1 MKNEI
6 NRALVAKK
14 ARIFVL
20 AAAMICAVSMAANNK
35 VSGVIKD
42 AADKT
47 ALIGVNVSLKQGDQ
61 QVSGTVTD
69 AHGKFSLEAET
80 GEFVLECSYIGY
92 EPIGMSLA
100 INGNI
105 HLGTIEMN
113 EASTELSEVVVEGDA
128 VIQKVDRQILLP
140 NKEQLGASSDGMS
153 LLQNLQIPRIVVNP
167 ADNTVKTLANQDVQ
181 LRINGIEASSS
192 EVMAINPKDVI
203 RIEYHDQPG
212 VRFNGAAAVINY
224 IVRHRDTGG
233 NLMLNAS
240 NGVTMPGWG
249 EYHLAGKVNFGK
261 SSFSLMTHY
270 SPRDVYWT
278 RTNSETY
285 NFSTGTIEN
294 REVGEPTRFKMNPVN
309 IGLTYTWTNGEKNML
324 QIALR
329 DFMNFTPHSK
339 TNRDSRLYQA
349 TDSFAIHDHESTQS
363 ISPSLDIYYE
373 HNLPDDNHLYFDVV
387 GTYINSSNDRRFEQT
402 PLGETDSLNGAP
414 ENFNF
419 WGEEEAR
426 QPYLLRSNLIVDRR
440 LRRTDVLSR
449 VRGNKYSL
457 IGEAIYEKDWE
468 NIALTVGVRHNQQ
481 WVENTYFANANA
493 NANVSML
500 TAETYAFAEMQQR
513 VKQFSYAVGIGAMH
527 TYIEQAGQKQSNW
540 IARPQLTMSYDFG
553 KGVFWKYKGYVSGYQ
568 PSLSAMSDVA
578 QQIDKYQ
585 IRQGNPNLKP
595 VMFVA
600 NEMQLSWQSKYV
612 NLNLWANYS
621 YDHKPI
627 MDETY
632 EQLID
637 GQSYV
642 IRTYANHRGFHRLQV
657 APSVQVRLL
666 NNSLIFTVAPFANYY
681 VSLGNSYT
689 HKHFNPGVRAS
700 FMGMYNGWQFFG
712 EVTTRSNNLWGET
725 LEYGEFYHHIGVGY
739 NADIRGPHRNQGTAS
754 HGVSSWGFR
763 AMLMNPFSV
772 KGYSIETK
780 DLSALAPNTQH
791 AEMRDFRQM
800 LILNFHCN
808 LDFGTQRRDSGKRIN
823 NEDKENGI
831 LSGTK

>member
-1 MKNEI
+1 MGFCRNFAVKFETFNNSKKME
-6 NRALVAKK
+6 KMK

-20 AAAMICAVSMAANNK
+20 AAAMICAVSMNAQTGAQTNSNDTLRMDTSMFRIAE
-35 VSGVIKD
+35 V
-42 AADKT
+42 
-47 ALIGVNVSLKQGDQ
+47 
-61 QVSGTVTD
+61 TV
-69 AHGKFSLEAET
+69 EAQ
-80 GEFVLECSYIGY
+80 S
-92 EPIGMSLA
+92 
-100 INGNI
+100 
-105 HLGTIEMN
+105 
-113 EASTELSEVVVEGDA
+113 
-128 VIQKVDRQILLP
+128 VIQKVDKQVLLP
-140 NKEQLGASSDGMS
+140 NREQRKASHDGMS

-181 LRINGIEASSS
+181 LRINGIEASNS

-212 VRFNGAAAVINY
+212 VRYNGAAAVINY
-224 IVRHRDTGG
+224 IVKHRDTGG

-249 EYHLAGKVNFGK
+249 EYHLSGKVNFGK
-261 SSFSLMTHY
+261 SSFSLLTHY
-270 SPRDVYWT
+270 SPRDIYWT
-278 RTNSETY
+278 RTNAETY

-294 REVGEPTRFKMNPVN
+294 REVGEPTRFKGNPVN
-309 IGLTYTWTNGEKNML
+309 LGLTYNWTNGEKNML

-329 DFMNFTPHSK
+329 DNMLFMPHSK
-339 TNRDSRLYQA
+339 TNRDSYLYQG

-373 HNLPDDNHLYFDVV
+373 HNLPDDNHLYFDLV
-387 GTYINSSNDRRFEQT
+387 GTYINSSNDRRFEQL
-402 PLGETDSLNGAP
+402 PLGETVADT
-414 ENFNF
+414 
-419 WGEEEAR
+419 
-426 QPYLLRSNLIVDRR
+426 
-440 LRRTDVLSR
+440 TDVTSR

-481 WVENTYFANANA
+481 WVENTYLGSASATVN
-493 NANVSML
+493 MT
-500 TAETYAFAEMQQR
+500 TAETYAFAEG
-513 VKQFSYAVGIGAMH
+513 QFRLRRLSAAVGIGAMH

-540 IARPQLTMSYDFG
+540 VARPQLTLSYDFG

-600 NEMQLSWQSKYV
+600 NEMQLSWQSKHV

-627 MDETY
+627 MDETF

-637 GQSYV
+637 GQSYAV
-642 IRTYANHRGFHRLQV
+642 RTYANHRGFHRLQV
-657 APSVQVRLL
+657 APSVQVRVLQ
-666 NNSLIFTVAPFANYY
+666 NKLIFTVAPFANYY

-712 EVTTRSNNLWGET
+712 EVTTRYNNLWGET
-725 LEYGEFYHHIGVGY
+725 LEYGEFYHHIGLGY
-739 NADIRGPHRNQGTAS
+739 NADK
-754 HGVSSWGFR
+754 WGFR

-808 LDFGTQRRDSGKRIN
+808 LDFGSRASTRENKRIN
-823 NEDKENGI
+823 NEDKESGI

>member
-1 MKNEI
+1 M
-6 NRALVAKK
+6 K

-47 ALIGVNVSLKQGDQ
+47 ALVGVNVSLKQGDQ
-61 QVSGTVTD
+61 HVSGTVTD
-69 AHGKFSLEAET
+69 AHGRFSLETET

-92 EPIGMSLA
+92 EPIGMSLTVS
-100 INGNI
+100 GNT

-181 LRINGIEASSS
+181 LRINGIEASNS

-212 VRFNGAAAVINY
+212 VRYNGAAAVINY
-224 IVRHRDTGG
+224 IVKHRDTGG

-261 SSFSLMTHY
+261 SSFSLLTHY

-278 RTNSETY
+278 RTNAETY

-294 REVGEPTRFKMNPVN
+294 REVGEPTRFKGNPVN
-309 IGLTYTWTNGEKNML
+309 LGLTYNWTNGEKNML
-324 QIALR
+324 NITLR
-329 DFMNFTPHSK
+329 DNMLFMPHSK
-339 TNRDSRLYQA
+339 TNRDSYLYQG
-349 TDSFAIHDHESTQS
+349 TDSFAIHDHESSRS

-373 HNLPDDNHLYFDVV
+373 HNLPNDNHLYFDVV

-402 PLGETDSLNGAP
+402 PLGETVADT
-414 ENFNF
+414 
-419 WGEEEAR
+419 
-426 QPYLLRSNLIVDRR
+426 
-440 LRRTDVLSR
+440 TDVTSR

-481 WVENTYFANANA
+481 WMENTYLGSASATVN
-493 NANVSML
+493 MT
-500 TAETYAFAEMQQR
+500 TAETYAFAEVQQR

-637 GQSYV
+637 GQSYA

-666 NNSLIFTVAPFANYY
+666 QNKLIFTVAPFANYY

-700 FMGMYNGWQFFG
+700 IMGMYKGWQFFG

-739 NADIRGPHRNQGTAS
+739 NADK
-754 HGVSSWGFR
+754 WGFR

-780 DLSALAPNTQH
+780 DFSALAPSGRV
-791 AEMRDFRQM
+791 AVMSDYRQV
-800 LILNFHCN
+800 LLLNFHVN
-808 LDFGTQRRDSGKRIN
+808 LDFGIQHRESGKRIN
-823 NEDKENGI
+823 NEDKETGI

>member
-1 MKNEI
+1 MQTKY
-6 NRALVAKK
+6 
-14 ARIFVL
+14 FVL
-20 AAAMICAVSMAANNK
+20 AAAMFCAVSMVANNK

-42 AADKT
+42 AADKS
-47 ALIGVNVSLKQGDQ
+47 ALVGVNVTLVESQKAKGESTRNV
-61 QVSGTVTD
+61 VSGTVTD
-69 AHGKFSLEAET
+69 AHGKFSLETET

-92 EPIGMSLA
+92 EPIGMSLTVS
-100 INGNI
+100 GNTN
-105 HLGTIEMN
+105 LGTIEMN

-153 LLQNLQIPRIVVNP
+153 LLRNLQIPRIVVNP

-249 EYHLAGKVNFGK
+249 EYHLSGKVNFGK

-270 SPRDVYWT
+270 SPRDIYWT
-278 RTNSETY
+278 RTNAETY

-309 IGLTYTWTNGEKNML
+309 LGLTYNWTNGEKNML

-329 DFMNFTPHSK
+329 DFMKFTPHSK
-339 TNRDSRLYQA
+339 TNRDSYLYQG
-349 TDSFAIHDHESTQS
+349 TDSFAIHDHESSKS

-373 HNLPDDNHLYFDVV
+373 HNLPNDHHLYFDLV
-387 GTYINSSNDRRFEQT
+387 GTYINSSNNRRFEQT
-402 PLGETDSLNGAP
+402 PLGETVADT
-414 ENFNF
+414 
-419 WGEEEAR
+419 
-426 QPYLLRSNLIVDRR
+426 
-440 LRRTDVLSR
+440 TDVTSR

-468 NIALTVGVRHNQQ
+468 NIGLTVGVRHNQQ
-481 WVENTYFANANA
+481 WMENLYNVQRDNVQGTK
-493 NANVSML
+493 VSMM
-500 TAETYAFAEMQQR
+500 TAETYAFAEVQQR

-540 IARPQLTMSYDFG
+540 IARPQLTLSYDFG

-600 NEMQLSWQSKYV
+600 NEMQLSWQSKHV

-627 MDETY
+627 MDETF

-637 GQSYV
+637 GQSYAV
-642 IRTYANHRGFHRLQV
+642 RTYANHRGFHRLQV
-657 APSVQVRLL
+657 APSVQVRVL

-700 FMGMYNGWQFFG
+700 IMGMYKGWQFFG
-712 EVTTRSNNLWGET
+712 EVTTRYNNLWGET

-739 NADIRGPHRNQGTAS
+739 NADK
-754 HGVSSWGFR
+754 WGFR

-808 LDFGTQRRDSGKRIN
+808 LDFGTQRRENGKRIN

>member
-1 MKNEI
+1 MQ
-6 NRALVAKK
+6 

-35 VSGVIKD
+35 ISGVIKD

-69 AHGKFSLEAET
+69 AHGKFSLEAKT

-105 HLGTIEMN
+105 NLGMIEMN
-113 EASTELSEVVVEGDA
+113 EASTELGEVVVEGDA

-140 NKEQLGASSDGMS
+140 NKKQLGASSDGMS

-167 ADNTVKTLANQDVQ
+167 VDNTVKTLANQEVQ

-212 VRFNGAAAVINY
+212 VRYNGAAAVINY
-224 IVRHRDTGG
+224 IVKHRDTGG

-249 EYHLAGKVNFGK
+249 EYHLSGKVNFGK
-261 SSFSLMTHY
+261 SSFSLITHY

-294 REVGEPTRFKMNPVN
+294 REVGEPTRFKMNPMN
-309 IGLTYTWTNGEKNML
+309 IGLTYNWTNGEKNML
-324 QIALR
+324 NITLR
-329 DFMNFTPHSK
+329 DFMKFTPQSE
-339 TNRDSRLYQA
+339 TNRDSYLYQG
-349 TDSFAIHDHESTQS
+349 TDSFAIHDHESSKS

-373 HNLPDDNHLYFDVV
+373 HNLPNDNHLYFDVV
-387 GTYINSSNDRRFEQT
+387 GTYINSSNDRRFEQL
-402 PLGETDSLNGAP
+402 PLGETIADT
-414 ENFNF
+414 
-419 WGEEEAR
+419 
-426 QPYLLRSNLIVDRR
+426 
-440 LRRTDVLSR
+440 TDVTSR

-468 NIALTVGVRHNQQ
+468 NIGLTFGVRHNQQ
-481 WVENTYFANANA
+481 WMENTYLGSASATVN
-493 NANVSML
+493 MT
-500 TAETYAFAEMQQR
+500 TAETYAFAEVQQR

-540 IARPQLTMSYDFG
+540 IARPQLTLSYDFG

-612 NLNLWANYS
+612 NLNIWANYS

-637 GQSYV
+637 GQAYA

-666 NNSLIFTVAPFANYY
+666 QNKLIFTVAPFANYY

-712 EVTTRSNNLWGET
+712 EVTTRYNNLWGET
-725 LEYGEFYHHIGVGY
+725 LEYGEFYHHIGLGY
-739 NADIRGPHRNQGTAS
+739 NADK
-754 HGVSSWGFR
+754 WGFR

-808 LDFGTQRRDSGKRIN
+808 LDFGTQRGENGKRIN

>member
-1 MKNEI
+1 MFK
-6 NRALVAKK
+6 
-14 ARIFVL
+14 L
-20 AAAMICAVSMAANNK
+20 AEV
-35 VSGVIKD
+35 
-42 AADKT
+42 
-47 ALIGVNVSLKQGDQ
+47 
-61 QVSGTVTD
+61 TV
-69 AHGKFSLEAET
+69 EAQ
-80 GEFVLECSYIGY
+80 
-92 EPIGMSLA
+92 
-100 INGNI
+100 N
-105 HLGTIEMN
+105 
-113 EASTELSEVVVEGDA
+113 
-128 VIQKVDRQILLP
+128 VIQKVDKQVLLP
-140 NKEQLGASSDGMS
+140 NREQRKASHDGMS

-167 ADNTVKTLANQDVQ
+167 VENSVKTLANQDVQ

-212 VRFNGAAAVINY
+212 VRYNGAAAVINY
-224 IVRHRDTGG
+224 IVKHRDTGG

-278 RTNSETY
+278 RTNAETY
-285 NFSTGTIEN
+285 NFSTGMIEN
-294 REVGEPTRFKMNPVN
+294 REVGEPTRFKMNPMN
-309 IGLTYTWTNGEKNML
+309 IALIYNWTNGEKNVL

-329 DFMNFTPHSK
+329 DFMKFTPQSK

-402 PLGETDSLNGAP
+402 PLGETVADT
-414 ENFNF
+414 
-419 WGEEEAR
+419 
-426 QPYLLRSNLIVDRR
+426 
-440 LRRTDVLSR
+440 TDVTSR

-481 WVENTYFANANA
+481 WMENLYKGQSDQGPSTK
-493 NANVSML
+493 VSMT
-500 TAETYAFAEMQQR
+500 TAETYAFAEVQQR

-627 MDETY
+627 MDETF

-637 GQSYV
+637 GQSYAV
-642 IRTYANHRGFHRLQV
+642 RTYANHRGFHRLQV

-700 FMGMYNGWQFFG
+700 IMGMYKGWQFFG

-725 LEYGEFYHHIGVGY
+725 LEYGEFYHHIGLGY
-739 NADIRGPHRNQGTAS
+739 NADK
-754 HGVSSWGFR
+754 WGFR

-808 LDFGTQRRDSGKRIN
+808 LDFGTQRRENGKRIN

-831 LSGTK
+831 LSATK

>member
-1 MKNEI
+1 MF
-6 NRALVAKK
+6 
-14 ARIFVL
+14 RIAEV
-20 AAAMICAVSMAANNK
+20 
-35 VSGVIKD
+35 
-42 AADKT
+42 
-47 ALIGVNVSLKQGDQ
+47 
-61 QVSGTVTD
+61 TV
-69 AHGKFSLEAET
+69 EAQ
-80 GEFVLECSYIGY
+80 S
-92 EPIGMSLA
+92 
-100 INGNI
+100 
-105 HLGTIEMN
+105 
-113 EASTELSEVVVEGDA
+113 
-128 VIQKVDRQILLP
+128 VIQKVDKQVLLP
-140 NKEQLGASSDGMS
+140 NKEQRKASHDGMS

-167 ADNTVKTLANQDVQ
+167 TDNTVKTLANQDVQ
-181 LRINGIEASSS
+181 LRINGIEASNS

-224 IVRHRDTGG
+224 IVKHRDTGG

-249 EYHLAGKVNFGK
+249 EYHLSGKVNFGK

-270 SPRDVYWT
+270 SPRDIYWT
-278 RTNSETY
+278 RTNAETY

-294 REVGEPTRFKMNPVN
+294 HEVGEPTRFKGNPVN
-309 IGLTYTWTNGEKNML
+309 LGLTYNWTNGEKNML

-329 DFMNFTPHSK
+329 DNMLFMPHSK

-349 TDSFAIHDHESTQS
+349 TDSFAIHDHESSKS
-363 ISPSLDIYYE
+363 ISPSLDIYYQ
-373 HNLPDDNHLYFDVV
+373 HNLPNNNHLYFDLV

-402 PLGETDSLNGAP
+402 PLGATVADT
-414 ENFNF
+414 
-419 WGEEEAR
+419 
-426 QPYLLRSNLIVDRR
+426 
-440 LRRTDVLSR
+440 TDVLSR

-457 IGEAIYEKDWE
+457 IGEAIYEKQWE

-481 WVENTYFANANA
+481 WMENLYKGQSDQGPSTK
-493 NANVSML
+493 VSMT
-500 TAETYAFAEMQQR
+500 TAETYAFAEVQQR

-540 IARPQLTMSYDFG
+540 IARPQLTLSYDFG

-600 NEMQLSWQSKYV
+600 NEMQLSWQSKHV

-627 MDETY
+627 MDETF

-637 GQSYV
+637 GQSYA

-657 APSVQVRLL
+657 APSVQVRVL

-700 FMGMYNGWQFFG
+700 IMGMYKGWQFFG

-725 LEYGEFYHHIGVGY
+725 LEYGEFYHHIGLGY
-739 NADIRGPHRNQGTAS
+739 NADK
-754 HGVSSWGFR
+754 WGFR

-791 AEMRDFRQM
+791 AEMWDFRQM

-808 LDFGTQRRDSGKRIN
+808 LDFGTQRQDSGKRIN

>member
-1 MKNEI
+1 MQ
-6 NRALVAKK
+6 

-105 HLGTIEMN
+105 NLGTIEMN

-181 LRINGIEASSS
+181 LRINGIEASNS

-212 VRFNGAAAVINY
+212 VRYNGAAAVINY
-224 IVRHRDTGG
+224 IVRKRDTGG
-233 NLMLNAS
+233 NMMLNAS

-249 EYHLAGKVNFGK
+249 EYHLSGKVNFGQ
-261 SSFSLMTHY
+261 SSFSLLTHY

-278 RTNSETY
+278 RTNAETY
-285 NFSTGTIEN
+285 NYSTGTIEN
-294 REVGEPTRFKMNPVN
+294 REVGEPTRFKMNPMN
-309 IGLTYTWTNGEKNML
+309 IGLTYNWTNGDPARGERIKDVLN
-324 QIALR
+324 ITLR
-329 DFMNFTPHSK
+329 DFMMFTPQSK
-339 TNRDSRLYQA
+339 TNRDSYLYQG
-349 TDSFAIHDHESTQS
+349 TDSFAIHDHESS
-363 ISPSLDIYYE
+363 KSVSPSLDIYYE
-373 HNLPDDNHLYFDVV
+373 HNLTDDSHLYFDVV
-387 GTYINSSNDRRFEQT
+387 GTYINSSNSRRFEQL
-402 PLGETDSLNGAP
+402 PLGETIADT
-414 ENFNF
+414 
-419 WGEEEAR
+419 
-426 QPYLLRSNLIVDRR
+426 
-440 LRRTDVLSR
+440 TDVTSR

-468 NIALTVGVRHNQQ
+468 NIGLTVGVRHNQQ
-481 WVENTYFANANA
+481 WVENKYLSSLSDSGLSSLSAA
-493 NANVSML
+493 VSMV

-513 VKQFSYAVGIGAMH
+513 IKQFSYAVGIGAMH
-527 TYIEQAGQKQSNW
+527 TYIEQGGQRQSNW

-585 IRQGNPNLKP
+585 IRQGNPDLKP

-612 NLNLWANYS
+612 NLNVWANYS

-632 EQLID
+632 ELSTLSNS
-637 GQSYV
+637 GLSSLSEAV
-642 IRTYANHRGFHRLQV
+642 SPMVVRTYANHRGFHRLQV
-657 APSVQVRLL
+657 VPSVQVRLL
-666 NNSLIFTVAPFANYY
+666 QNQLIFTVAPFANYY

-689 HKHFNPGVRAS
+689 HKHFNPGIRAS
-700 FMGMYNGWQFFG
+700 LTGMYRLKAGDKDEPNSPGTLLFFG

-739 NADIRGPHRNQGTAS
+739 NADKW
-754 HGVSSWGFR
+754 GVR

-772 KGYSIETK
+772 KGYSIDTK

-808 LDFGTQRRDSGKRIN
+808 LDFGTQRRDAGKRIN

>member
-1 MKNEI
+1 MQIKY
-6 NRALVAKK
+6 
-14 ARIFVL
+14 FVL
-20 AAAMICAVSMAANNK
+20 AAAMVCAVSIVANQ
-35 VSGVIKD
+35 
-42 AADKT
+42 
-47 ALIGVNVSLKQGDQ
+47 VNDTINSMPDTLRMDTSMFKLAEV
-61 QVSGTVTD
+61 TV
-69 AHGKFSLEAET
+69 EAQ
-80 GEFVLECSYIGY
+80 S
-92 EPIGMSLA
+92 
-100 INGNI
+100 
-105 HLGTIEMN
+105 
-113 EASTELSEVVVEGDA
+113 
-128 VIQKVDRQILLP
+128 VIQKVDKQVLLP
-140 NKEQLGASSDGMS
+140 NREQRKASHDGMS

-167 ADNTVKTLANQDVQ
+167 VENSVKTLANQEVQ

-212 VRFNGAAAVINY
+212 VRYNGAAAVINY
-224 IVRHRDTGG
+224 IVKHRDTGG

-249 EYHLAGKVNFGK
+249 EYHLSGKVNFGK
-261 SSFSLMTHY
+261 SSFCLMTHY

-278 RTNSETY
+278 RTNAEKY

-309 IGLTYTWTNGEKNML
+309 IGLTYNWTNGEKNML
-324 QIALR
+324 NITLR
-329 DFMNFTPHSK
+329 DFMKFTPQSK
-339 TNRDSRLYQA
+339 TNRDSYLYQG

-402 PLGETDSLNGAP
+402 PLGETVADTTN
-414 ENFNF
+414 
-419 WGEEEAR
+419 
-426 QPYLLRSNLIVDRR
+426 V
-440 LRRTDVLSR
+440 TSR

-481 WVENTYFANANA
+481 WVENTYLGSADATVN
-493 NANVSML
+493 MT
-500 TAETYAFAEMQQR
+500 TAETYAFAEVQQR

-527 TYIEQAGQKQSNW
+527 TYIEQGGQKSSNW
-540 IARPQLTMSYDFG
+540 IARPQLTLSYDFG

-600 NEMQLSWQSKYV
+600 NEMQLSWQSKHV

-627 MDETY
+627 MDETF

-637 GQSYV
+637 GQSYAV
-642 IRTYANHRGFHRLQV
+642 RTYANHRGFHRLQV

-666 NNSLIFTVAPFANYY
+666 NNSLIFTIAPFANYY

-700 FMGMYNGWQFFG
+700 IMGMYKGWQFFG
-712 EVTTRSNNLWGET
+712 EVTTRYNNLWGET
-725 LEYGEFYHHIGVGY
+725 LEYGEFYHHIGLGY
-739 NADIRGPHRNQGTAS
+739 NADK
-754 HGVSSWGFR
+754 WGFR

-780 DLSALAPNTQH
+780 DLAALAPNTQH

>member
-1 MKNEI
+1 MQTKF
-6 NRALVAKK
+6 
-14 ARIFVL
+14 FVL

-42 AADKT
+42 AADKS
-47 ALIGVNVSLKQGDQ
+47 ALVGVNVTLVESQKSKGESTRNV
-61 QVSGTVTD
+61 VSGTVTD
-69 AHGKFSLEAET
+69 AHGKFSLETET

-92 EPIGMSLA
+92 EPIGMNLTVS
-100 INGNI
+100 GNTN
-105 HLGTIEMN
+105 LGTIEMN
-113 EASTELSEVVVEGDA
+113 EASTELGEVVVESDA

-212 VRFNGAAAVINY
+212 VRYNGAAAVINY
-224 IVRHRDTGG
+224 IVKHRDTGG

-249 EYHLAGKVNFGK
+249 EYHLSGKVNFGK

-309 IGLTYTWTNGEKNML
+309 LGLTYNWTNGEKNML
-324 QIALR
+324 QISLR
-329 DFMNFTPHSK
+329 DNMNFTPYAQS
-339 TNRDSRLYQA
+339 NRDTYLYQG
-349 TDSFAIHDHESTQS
+349 TDSFAIHDHESSKS

-373 HNLPDDNHLYFDVV
+373 HNLPDDHHLYFDLV

-402 PLGETDSLNGAP
+402 PLGETVADT
-414 ENFNF
+414 
-419 WGEEEAR
+419 
-426 QPYLLRSNLIVDRR
+426 
-440 LRRTDVLSR
+440 TDVTSR

-481 WVENTYFANANA
+481 WVENTYLGSANATVN
-493 NANVSML
+493 MT
-500 TAETYAFAEMQQR
+500 TAETYAFAEVQQR

-527 TYIEQAGQKQSNW
+527 TYIEQGGQKSSNW
-540 IARPQLTMSYDFG
+540 IARPQLTLSYDFG

-600 NEMQLSWQSKYV
+600 NEMQLSWQSKHV

-627 MDETY
+627 MDETF

-637 GQSYV
+637 GQSYAV
-642 IRTYANHRGFHRLQV
+642 RTYANHRGFHRLQV
-657 APSVQVRLL
+657 APSVQVRVL

-700 FMGMYNGWQFFG
+700 IMGMYKGWQFFG

-725 LEYGEFYHHIGVGY
+725 LEYGEFYHHIGLGY
-739 NADIRGPHRNQGTAS
+739 NADK
-754 HGVSSWGFR
+754 WGFR

-808 LDFGTQRRDSGKRIN
+808 LDFGTQRRENGKRIN
-823 NEDKENGI
+823 NEDKETGI

>member
-1 MKNEI
+1 MQTKY
-6 NRALVAKK
+6 
-14 ARIFVL
+14 FVL
-20 AAAMICAVSMAANNK
+20 AAAMVCAVSMNAQTGAQTNINDTLRMDTSMFRIAE
-35 VSGVIKD
+35 V
-42 AADKT
+42 
-47 ALIGVNVSLKQGDQ
+47 
-61 QVSGTVTD
+61 TV
-69 AHGKFSLEAET
+69 EAQ
-80 GEFVLECSYIGY
+80 S
-92 EPIGMSLA
+92 
-100 INGNI
+100 
-105 HLGTIEMN
+105 
-113 EASTELSEVVVEGDA
+113 
-128 VIQKVDRQILLP
+128 VIQKVDKQVLLP
-140 NKEQLGASSDGMS
+140 NKEQRKASHDGMS

-181 LRINGIEASSS
+181 LRINGIEASNS

-249 EYHLAGKVNFGK
+249 EYHLSGKVNFGK

-270 SPRDVYWT
+270 SPRDIYWT
-278 RTNSETY
+278 RTNAETY

-294 REVGEPTRFKMNPVN
+294 REVGEPTRFKGNPVN
-309 IGLTYTWTNGEKNML
+309 LGLTYNWTNGDKNML
-324 QIALR
+324 NITLR
-329 DFMNFTPHSK
+329 DNMLFMPHSK

-349 TDSFAIHDHESTQS
+349 TDSFAIHDHESSKS

-373 HNLPDDNHLYFDVV
+373 HNLPNDNHLYFDVV

-402 PLGETDSLNGAP
+402 PLGETVADT
-414 ENFNF
+414 
-419 WGEEEAR
+419 
-426 QPYLLRSNLIVDRR
+426 
-440 LRRTDVLSR
+440 TDVTSR

-481 WVENTYFANANA
+481 WMENQYLVESQKSKVEST
-493 NANVSML
+493 VSMM
-500 TAETYAFAEMQQR
+500 TAETYAFAEVQQR

-600 NEMQLSWQSKYV
+600 NEMQLSWQHKYV

-627 MDETY
+627 MDETF

-637 GQSYV
+637 GQSYAV
-642 IRTYANHRGFHRLQV
+642 RTYANHRGFHRLQV

-666 NNSLIFTVAPFANYY
+666 QNKLIFTVAPFANYY

-700 FMGMYNGWQFFG
+700 IMGMYKGWQFFG
-712 EVTTRSNNLWGET
+712 EVTTRYNNLWGET
-725 LEYGEFYHHIGVGY
+725 LEYGEFYHHIGLGY
-739 NADIRGPHRNQGTAS
+739 NTDK
-754 HGVSSWGFR
+754 WGFR

-808 LDFGTQRRDSGKRIN
+808 LDFGSRASTRENGKRIN

-831 LSGTK
+831 LRGTK

>member
-1 MKNEI
+1 MQTKY
-6 NRALVAKK
+6 
-14 ARIFVL
+14 FVL
-20 AAAMICAVSMAANNK
+20 AAAMVCAVSMNAQTGAQTNSNDTLRMDTSMFK
-35 VSGVIKD
+35 LAEV
-42 AADKT
+42 
-47 ALIGVNVSLKQGDQ
+47 
-61 QVSGTVTD
+61 TV
-69 AHGKFSLEAET
+69 EAQ
-80 GEFVLECSYIGY
+80 S
-92 EPIGMSLA
+92 
-100 INGNI
+100 
-105 HLGTIEMN
+105 
-113 EASTELSEVVVEGDA
+113 
-128 VIQKVDRQILLP
+128 VIQKADKQVLLP
-140 NKEQLGASSDGMS
+140 NREQRKASHDGMS

-181 LRINGIEASSS
+181 LRINGIKASNS

-212 VRFNGAAAVINY
+212 VRYNGAAAVINY
-224 IVRHRDTGG
+224 IVKHRDTGG

-294 REVGEPTRFKMNPVN
+294 REVGEPTRFKMNPMN
-309 IGLTYTWTNGEKNML
+309 IGLTYNWTNGEKNML

-329 DFMNFTPHSK
+329 DFMKFTPHSK

-349 TDSFAIHDHESTQS
+349 TDSFAIHDHESSRS

-373 HNLPDDNHLYFDVV
+373 HNLPNDHHLYFDLV

-402 PLGETDSLNGAP
+402 PLGETVADT
-414 ENFNF
+414 
-419 WGEEEAR
+419 
-426 QPYLLRSNLIVDRR
+426 
-440 LRRTDVLSR
+440 TDVTSR

-481 WVENTYFANANA
+481 WVENRYASGINEKMVNDPYGEADRSTAGRLEMV
-493 NANVSML
+493 NVSMT
-500 TAETYAFAEMQQR
+500 TAETYAFAEVQQR

-540 IARPQLTMSYDFG
+540 IARPQLTLSYDFG

-585 IRQGNPNLKP
+585 IRQGNPDLKP

-600 NEMQLSWQSKYV
+600 NEMQLSWQSKHV

-627 MDETY
+627 MDETF

-637 GQSYV
+637 GQTYAV
-642 IRTYANHRGFHRLQV
+642 RTYANHRGFHRLQV
-657 APSVQVRLL
+657 APSVQVRVL

-700 FMGMYNGWQFFG
+700 IMGMYKGWQFFG

-725 LEYGEFYHHIGVGY
+725 LEYGEFYHHIGLGY
-739 NADIRGPHRNQGTAS
+739 NADK
-754 HGVSSWGFR
+754 WGFR

-808 LDFGTQRRDSGKRIN
+808 LDFGTQRRENGKRIN

>member
-69 AHGKFSLEAET
+69 AHGRFSLETET

-92 EPIGMSLA
+92 EPIGMSLTVS
-100 INGNI
+100 GNTN
-105 HLGTIEMN
+105 LGTIEMN

-167 ADNTVKTLANQDVQ
+167 MENSVKTLANQDVQ
-181 LRINGIEASSS
+181 LRINGIEASNS

-224 IVRHRDTGG
+224 IVKHRDTGG

-249 EYHLAGKVNFGK
+249 EYHLSGKVNFGK
-261 SSFSLMTHY
+261 SSFSLLTHY
-270 SPRDVYWT
+270 SPRDIYWT
-278 RTNSETY
+278 RTNAETY

-294 REVGEPTRFKMNPVN
+294 REVGVPTRFKMNPVN
-309 IGLTYTWTNGEKNML
+309 IGLTYNWTNGEKNML
-324 QIALR
+324 QISLR
-329 DFMNFTPHSK
+329 DNMNFTPYAQS
-339 TNRDSRLYQA
+339 NRDTYLYQG
-349 TDSFAIHDHESTQS
+349 TDSFAIHDHESSKS

-373 HNLPDDNHLYFDVV
+373 HNLPDDHHLYFDLV

-402 PLGETDSLNGAP
+402 PLGETVADT
-414 ENFNF
+414 
-419 WGEEEAR
+419 
-426 QPYLLRSNLIVDRR
+426 
-440 LRRTDVLSR
+440 TDVTSR

-481 WVENTYFANANA
+481 WMENTYLGSASATVN
-493 NANVSML
+493 MT
-500 TAETYAFAEMQQR
+500 TAETYAFAEVQQR

-540 IARPQLTMSYDFG
+540 IARPQLTLSYDFG

-585 IRQGNPNLKP
+585 IRQGNPDLKP

-612 NLNLWANYS
+612 NLNIWANYS

-637 GQSYV
+637 GQSYAV
-642 IRTYANHRGFHRLQV
+642 RTYANHRGFHRLQV

-666 NNSLIFTVAPFANYY
+666 NNSLTFTVAPFANYY

-700 FMGMYNGWQFFG
+700 IMGMYKGWQFFG
-712 EVTTRSNNLWGET
+712 EVTTRYNNLWGET
-725 LEYGEFYHHIGVGY
+725 LEYGEFYHHIGLGY
-739 NADIRGPHRNQGTAS
+739 NADK
-754 HGVSSWGFR
+754 WGFR

-780 DLSALAPNTQH
+780 DLSALASNTQH